1 MNENFNEKIGLN
13 VSEAANMLGISKN
26 LMSELIKY
34 PDFPCIKFKRRIVLT
49 RKNYKTGL
57 IKILEDF
64 LFNIAF
70 QWNLPYN
77 REY

>member
-34 PDFPCIKFKRRIVLT
+34 KKKLQEWFD
-49 RKNYKTGL
+49 KNSGR
-57 IKILEDF
+57 F
-64 LFNIAF
+64 FV
-70 QWNLPYN
+70 
-77 REY
+77 

>member
-34 PDFPCIKFKRRIVLT
+34 PDFPCIKFKTKR
-49 RKNYKTGL
+49 NYRNGL

-64 LFNIAF
+64 LYNIAF
-70 QWNLPYN
+70 LYILPYN

>member
-34 PDFPCIKFKRRIVLT
+34 PDFPKEELSLTKR
-49 RKNYKTGL
+49 NYRNGL

-64 LFNIAF
+64 LYNIAF
-70 QWNLPYN
+70 LYILLYN

>member
-34 PDFPCIKFKRRIVLT
+34 PDFPCIKLTKR
-49 RKNYKTGL
+49 NYRNGL

-64 LFNIAF
+64 LYNIAF
-70 QWNLPYN
+70 LYILPYN